1 MALLKTSQNTALMI
15 LVVLLNLMGWYL
27 VVQQNQTLT
36 QATITAYQQTELEIV
51 RTLARSVENYV
62 SIQINQM
69 GRSSVSEL
77 EQEIFNQFVEPVRLL
92 ESGDAWI
99 YAPDH
104 VVFDLSSDFPDQYR
118 GKSMAEIFALQAS
131 QGASHY
137 EAMTQAVMQAQEGV
151 GWYIWLPAKGQEIAA
166 WTPVTVNNLVWT
178 IGLST
183 PLPEILASTG
193 ASTHIKVSNLLM
205 GAGSV
210 VSIGLLAVY
219 IFAALKRQE
228 VEKVLYASEQR
239 FRHVI
244 TSISDHIYMNELNG
258 DNYYLSP
265 NIEQL
270 TGYPIERF
278 GTDWNFW
285 TTLILAED
293 RESFQQHMDRFADA
307 LDSEVE
313 YRLKRQDGKVIW
325 VRDSGRVDL
334 TASPPGHV
342 TVYGVVS
349 DITLRKDAVM
359 KLQQYGEQLEKEV
372 VARTAELVETNSKL
386 EQNIVELQR
395 IRDQLATARDQA
407 LQASYLKSQILAR
420 VSHELRT
427 PLNAIQGYVELLHN
441 GIFGQLTTK
450 QLDAVTNVIDSTHY
464 LADLV
469 NELLDQ
475 AQLEVGAIKLNQV
488 AFDPVRVLGQV
499 SARMSV
505 LAEAKG
511 LQFLMV
517 TDPQLPDLVVGD
529 PQRLQQVL
537 VNLTSNAI
545 KFTKSGQVKV
555 SLFRAGLDR
564 WAMQVED
571 TGLGIP
577 VEAKADI
584 FEPFW
589 QVDGS
594 VTREHNG
601 TGLGLSIVK
610 QLVELMR
617 GEIQLQSKVGQGT
630 TFTVFIPT
638 SPVSS
643 KIDLPV
649 PRAQA

>member
-1 MALLKTSQNTALMI
+1 MMALLKTSQNTALMI

-69 GRSSVSEL
+69 GRSSVGEL

-193 ASTHIKVSNLLM
+193 ASTHIKVSNLVM

-244 TSISDHIYMNELNG
+244 TSISDHIYMNEVSG

-278 GTDWNFW
+278 GTNWKFW

-293 RESFQQHMDRFADA
+293 RDIFQQHVDRFADA

-334 TASPPGHV
+334 TARSPEHI

-386 EQNIVELQR
+386 EQNIVELQQ
-395 IRDQLATARDQA
+395 IRDELATARDQA

-441 GIFGQLTTK
+441 GIFGQLTAK

-475 AQLEVGAIKLNQV
+475 AQLEVGAVKLNQV

-499 SARMSV
+499 SARVSV

-545 KFTKSGQVKV
+545 KFTKAGQIKV
-555 SLFRAGLDR
+555 SLLRAGLDR

-577 VEAKADI
+577 VEAKAYI

-630 TFTVFIPT
+630 TFTVFLPT
-638 SPVSS
+638 SPARA
-643 KIDLPV
+643 KTDQPP
-649 PRAQA
+649 PRA